1 MLFEKISY
9 NDDFPIRVKIAN
21 ITEDP
26 IHYHQDIEFVYVLKG
41 ELKLKNGYCN
51 YTLKAGDLFTNV
63 GHEVHALYSTGKD
76 NSVAVIQISTR
87 YFSKYFP
94 ELSKS
99 CYRTY
104 SNRPSDEKLDNLK
117 KQILQILLQ
126 YCKRSINYKNDCIY
140 AMVNVV
146 DYLEKYF
153 NLFGFK
159 DSLVIN
165 YGTDNL
171 INNSRISK
179 IISYIYQYHANKIT
193 LDDLAEMEHLST
205 FYLSHLIKE
214 CTGMS
219 FRDFLSFARVEWSEI
234 YLLDG
239 DDKISS
245 IAKRVGFSTTAYYE
259 KYFARWFSMSPAEY
273 REKYRPY
280 VKSDTRNEL
289 YMLLPTGKSISLL
302 KSKLSKYTSQENSDS
317 LVSTLKLDIN
327 VDCYE
332 KPIFEADY
340 SLTVLLTLSDMR
352 SMGASLY
359 STLEELLPKSLRI
372 ISSPGDDEKALS
384 QLKEHLLYITDNVDI
399 LTENSVISGI
409 NSTGIF
415 ARDSIAYP
423 IYVLSSI
430 LTDDNKQVIVR
441 LRDRENDSSEILTGD
456 SGIITSNLIKKPS
469 YYVYKALS
477 LLTGDVI
484 AWGKQYS
491 VFRRHSGEQDCYI
504 IVTTNYSDDIIS
516 LCGHETTPHEVNDKL
531 AEYKDEIDFSYRLN
545 LPEGRF
551 CILEYT
557 QTRENNIFNYFADM
571 NFPKYAGFS
580 NRLGII
586 DTSPS
591 FQMYIEEVITN
602 FNINHS
608 IKGPGIQVSVIY
620 PIE

>member
-41 ELKLKNGYCN
+41 ELKLKNGYCH

-63 GHEVHALYSTGKD
+63 GHEVHALYSTEKD

-87 YFSKYFP
+87 YFSQYFP

-104 SNRPSDEKLDNLK
+104 SNRPSDEKQDNLK

-126 YCKRSINYKNDCIY
+126 YTKRSINYKNECIY
-140 AMVNVV
+140 AMINVV
-146 DYLEKYF
+146 EYLEKYF

-171 INNSRISK
+171 VNNSRISK
-179 IISYIYQYHANKIT
+179 IISYIYQYHADKIT

-234 YLLDG
+234 YLLND
-239 DDKISS
+239 DDKISA
-245 IAKRVGFSTTAYYE
+245 IAKKVGFSTTAYYE
-259 KYFARWFSMSPAEY
+259 KYFTRWFQMSPAEY
-273 REKYRPY
+273 REKYKPY
-280 VKSDTRNEL
+280 VKSDTRSEL
-289 YMLLPTGKSISLL
+289 FTLLPSGKSVSLL
-302 KSKLSKYTSQENSDS
+302 KSKLSKYTSQENSDT

-327 VDCYE
+327 VDCYG
-332 KPIFEADY
+332 KTIFEAMH
-340 SLTVLLTLSDMR
+340 SLTVLVTLSDMKA
-352 SMGASLY
+352 MGASLFA
-359 STLEELLPKSLRI
+359 SLEELQPEALRI

-456 SGIITSNLIKKPS
+456 SGIITSNLIRKPS
-469 YYVYKALS
+469 YYAYKTLS
-477 LLTGDVI
+477 LISGHVI

-491 VFRRHSGEQDCYI
+491 VIRCIKDGKEYYI
-504 IVTTNYSDDIIS
+504 VITANYNDDIIR
-516 LCGHETTPHEVNDKL
+516 LCGHETTPHDVNDKL
-531 AEYKDEIDFSYRLN
+531 AEYKDEIDFSFYLN
-545 LPEGRF
+545 LPKGSY
-551 CILEYT
+551 CIMEYT
-557 QTRENNIFNYFADM
+557 QTRDNNIFNYIADM
-571 NFPKYAGFS
+571 NFPKYAGVS
-580 NRLGII
+580 NHLGII

-602 FNINHS
+602 FKINHN
-608 IKGPGIQVSVIY
+608 IMGAGIQVSVIY